1 MTCKSGRGR
10 TRPSLASVS
19 KAATRYQ
26 KAQIAVVMTLAM
38 VALVGVMALGT
49 DVAVL
54 YYNWVQLQKAADAAV
69 LAGANY
75 LPNDTAKA
83 SDTAISYA
91 KKNGMA
97 ASEIGALNCSGS
109 GCNPTFSNGN
119 TRITLAEH
127 RTVPY
132 YFARVLGLTTGT
144 VAAASTAAIP
154 YAPTTIGGPI
164 SINGSVSGGGSASVM
179 CGNST
184 GSYDIVPIALSNTTR
199 SYYVVDQ
206 SYTLNR
212 TGGNGNGNGPWVDAP
227 GNWGMVDLCG
237 GRASG
242 AALRSSIADGFYGP
256 INAGYTDATGH
267 AVSGSQL
274 TTVPGAKVGPMSQG
288 FADRIGASPDAF
300 ASGNTPSSFDPSDPR
315 AVIVPM
321 VSFAG
326 CTGSCT
332 VTVTGFMAF
341 YIDSYSSGAITG
353 HFINKVPLEVSSG
366 VPSWNGD
373 AGVTGVPILVK

>member
-1 MTCKSGRGR
+1 MNDRGIAKS
-10 TRPSLASVS
+10 SLASVHQAV
-19 KAATRYQ
+19 KRYQ
-26 KAQIAVVMTLAM
+26 KAQIAVIMTLAM
-38 VALVGVMALGT
+38 VTLVGAMALGT

-54 YYNWVQLQKAADAAV
+54 YFNWVQLQKAADAAV

-75 LPNDTAKA
+75 LPNDTGKA

-91 KKNGMA
+91 KTNGIA
-97 ASEIGALNCSGS
+97 AGEIGPLNCSGS

-119 TRITLAEH
+119 TRITLAVH

-132 YFARVLGLTTGT
+132 YFARVLGLSTGT
-144 VAAASTAAIP
+144 VAAVASTAAIP

-164 SINGSVSGGGSASVM
+164 STNGSGSGGGAASVT

-184 GSYDIVPIALSNTTR
+184 GNFDIVPIALSNTTR
-199 SYYVVDQ
+199 SSYVVDQ

-212 TGGNGNGNGPWVDAP
+212 TGGNGSANGPWVDAP
-227 GNWGMVDLCG
+227 GNWGMVNLCG
-237 GRASG
+237 GGSSSG
-242 AALRSSIADGFYGP
+242 SALRGSIADGFYGP

-267 AVSGSQL
+267 AVQPSQL
-274 TTVPGAKVGPMSQG
+274 STVPGAKVGPISQG
-288 FADRIGASPDAF
+288 FADRINASPDAF
-300 ASGNTPSSFDPSDPR
+300 ANGNTPSSFDPNDPR

-341 YIDSYSSGAITG
+341 YIESYSSGAITG
-353 HFINKVPLEVSSG
+353 HFINKVPMELSSG
-366 VPSWNGD
+366 VPNWNGD
-373 AGVTGVPILVK
+373 AGVTGIPILVK